1 MKQLF
6 FLSVIAFLLA
16 ACAGNSSN
24 TETNGTDT
32 VATAPPATA
41 DNNKTSL
48 DWAGT
53 YKGTVPCADCEGIET
68 TISIDTDSNYTLTLN
83 YLGKK
88 DAVMVEKKGTF
99 TWNDAGSTIILSGI
113 SDGATHYLVG
123 ENKLIQLDLSG
134 NRITGELAARYEL
147 AKQ

>member
-6 FLSVIAFLLA
+6 FLGVIAFFLP

-24 TETNGTDT
+24 TETTGTDT
-32 VATAPPATA
+32 VATAPPVTA
-41 DNNKTSL
+41 DNSKTSL

-68 TISIDTDSNYTLTLN
+68 TISIGTDSSYTLTLS

-88 DAVMVEKKGTF
+88 EAAVVEKKGTF
-99 TWNDAGSTIILSGI
+99 SWNDAGSIILLSGI
-113 SDGATHYLVG
+113 SDGPSQYLVG
-123 ENKLIQLDLSG
+123 ENKLIQLDLAG

-147 AKQ
+147 VKQ

>member
-6 FLSVIAFLLA
+6 FLGVITFLFT

-24 TETNGTDT
+24 TETTVADT
-32 VATAPPATA
+32 VATTPTVTA
-41 DNNKTSL
+41 DNSKTSL

-68 TISIDTDSNYTLTLN
+68 TISIGTDSNYTLTLS

-88 DAVMVEKKGTF
+88 EAAVVEKKGTF
-99 TWNDAGSTIILSGI
+99 SWNDAGSIILLSGL
-113 SDGATHYLVG
+113 SDGPSQYLVG
-123 ENKLIQLDLSG
+123 ENKLIQLDLAG

>member
-6 FLSVIAFLLA
+6 FFGVIAFLFT

-24 TETNGTDT
+24 TETTGTDT
-32 VATAPPATA
+32 VATAPPVTG
-41 DNNKTSL
+41 DNSRTSL

-68 TISIDTDSNYTLTLN
+68 TISIGTDSSYTLTLN

-88 DAVMVEKKGTF
+88 EAAVVEKKGTF
-99 TWNDAGSTIILSGI
+99 SWNDAGSTITLAGI
-113 SDGATHYLVG
+113 SDGANQYLVG